1 MDTPSSNS
9 PTRNMAVNVSKPER
23 IITALAGSLLL
34 YHTIKKHKADT
45 LLLLGGSYLL
55 YRAVTGHCPV
65 YSMRE
70 QRAKGPHNINVR
82 TSVVVNRPREELY
95 AFWRRL
101 ENLPL
106 FMKHLAMVRE
116 NEDGTSSWMVRMPG
130 GLNSLHWD
138 AEIVKEEEGTELS
151 WKSLP
156 GGSVENAGKINF
168 TDTPGKATRIDAV
181 ITYRAPL
188 GVVGE
193 AISRLLNPAF
203 RRKVTEDIEGFKFYM
218 EDNPSLFERF

>member
-1 MDTPSSNS
+1 MDTQSSHS
-9 PTRNMAVNVSKPER
+9 PTGKTVVNVSKPER
-23 IITALAGSLLL
+23 VIAALAGSLLL
-34 YHTIKKHKADT
+34 YRTIRKHKANS

-70 QRAKGPHNINVR
+70 QRADGPHNINVR
-82 TSVVVNRPREELY
+82 TSVVVNRPRGEVY
-95 AFWRRL
+95 AYWRKL

-106 FMKHLAMVRE
+106 FMKHLSMVRE
-116 NEDGTSSWMVRMPG
+116 NDDRTSSWMVRMPG
-130 GLNSLHWD
+130 GLSSLHWD
-138 AEIVKEEEGTELS
+138 AEIVKDEDGTELS

-156 GGSVENAGKINF
+156 GGSIDNAGKINF
-168 TDTPGKATRIDAV
+168 TDTPGKATRIDAM

-193 AISRLLNPAF
+193 GLSRLLNPAF
-203 RRKVTEDIEGFKFYM
+203 RRKVTEDIESFKFFM
-218 EDNPSLFERF
+218 ENNPSLSERV